1 MSELK
6 IKLRYGDFKIELE
19 GEKETVQSE
28 FKSIRENGLGKI
40 FDSFPEV
47 KTAEKGQKTKT
58 PNPTKSEKPKTE
70 SKKTESKIRTK
81 KRSTN
86 SKSYRLVSDL
96 NLRPKDEKSL
106 EEFYNEYS
114 VGNNFER
121 NITILYY
128 LRRVLKLEGI
138 GINHIYTCYKK
149 VGAKIPNI
157 YQSLAD
163 TKNRKGW
170 IDTTNMD
177 DLKVTVQG
185 ENYIEHE
192 AEKKEA
198 E

>member
-6 IKLRYGDFKIELE
+6 IKFKYGDFKIELK

-28 FKSIRENGLGKI
+28 FRSIRENGLGKI
-40 FDSFPEV
+40 FDSFPTKSSVQIEQ
-47 KTAEKGQKTKT
+47 KQKTENHPKPQKQNKET
-58 PNPTKSEKPKTE
+58 PNGENKSKPK
-70 SKKTESKIRTK
+70 R
-81 KRSTN
+81 RSTT
-86 SKSYRLVSDL
+86 SYSLVPDL

-106 EEFYNEYS
+106 EEFFNEYS
-114 VGNNFER
+114 IANNFER

-177 DLKVTVQG
+177 DLKVTIQG

-192 AEKKEA
+192 ASKKDA